1 MLFFSALGAAHPIFP
16 MERESAKVVNF
27 YGCQGRGA
35 EGDYCKNLAGRPG
48 FEPGYTESESVVLPL
63 NDPPAVS
70 IGSSVQ
76 SNETSH
82 MERIELRT
90 HRDHDTINRALF
102 EATIT
107 KDAHYQQKNFTS
119 SLSEMRQGGTCILP
133 ERFSTPGSFFDL
145 SDEIIIESFK
155 YLI

>member
-1 MLFFSALGAAHPIFP
+1 MLFFSALGAAHSIFT
-16 MERESAKVVNF
+16 MERESAKVVVF

-35 EGDYCKNLAGRPG
+35 EGDSCKYLAGRPG

-90 HRDHDTINRALF
+90 HRDHDTINRACLKLLSLKTLIINKKISLGHCRKWDKAALAF
-102 EATIT
+102 FR
-107 KDAHYQQKNFTS
+107 KNPLHQVHF
-119 SLSEMRQGGTCILP
+119 
-133 ERFSTPGSFFDL
+133 
-145 SDEIIIESFK
+145 
-155 YLI
+155 LIC